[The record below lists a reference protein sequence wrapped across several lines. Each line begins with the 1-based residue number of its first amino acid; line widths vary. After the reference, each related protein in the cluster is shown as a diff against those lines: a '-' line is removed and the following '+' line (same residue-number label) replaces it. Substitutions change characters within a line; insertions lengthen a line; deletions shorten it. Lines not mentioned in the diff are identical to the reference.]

1 MQLIHEIRSYFD
13 VASLI
18 IESLGILAIVVGG
31 TIAVLNFVRAL
42 RTTRFLDAY
51 QEFRRSLARA
61 ILIGLEFL
69 IAGDIIGTVVV
80 SPTLSNVAV
89 LMAIVAVRTFIS
101 MTITVEV
108 EGRWPWQKPTVTSES
123 TRG

>member
-1 MQLIHEIRSYFD
+1 MQLITEIRGYFD
-13 VASLI
+13 IASLI
-18 IESLGILAIVVGG
+18 IETLGILAIVIGG
-31 TIAVLNFVRAL
+31 TIAVANFLRDL
-42 RTTRFLDAY
+42 RTTRFLEAY

-80 SPTLSNVAV
+80 SPTLSNVLV

-101 MTITVEV
+101 MTITLEV
-108 EGRWPWQKPTVTSES
+108 EGRWPWQRHTLS
-123 TRG
+123 TDK